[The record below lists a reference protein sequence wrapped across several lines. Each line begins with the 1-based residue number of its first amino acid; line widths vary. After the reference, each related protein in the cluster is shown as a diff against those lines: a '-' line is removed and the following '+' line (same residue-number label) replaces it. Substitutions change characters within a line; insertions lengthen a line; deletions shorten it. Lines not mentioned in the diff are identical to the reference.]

1 MSGRGTNASPE
12 DGGPPLKAPTVGGAP
27 PVVQVRDVQSLVGNR
42 VRELMAE
49 LEPYLEGIVLGNSV
63 RIWITAAGVLFLSV
77 IVARLIR
84 GKIASLAGHFTRA
97 TKTNFDDR
105 LIESS
110 VGPAS
115 SLAVLAGFHF
125 AVAILEMPEG
135 MRSILQRGLLIAA
148 AVLMS
153 VLILRAIDVLFVEV
167 VRPWASRDG
176 EVDEQLIRYG
186 RFFLK
191 LIVVAVSGVMVLER
205 VGLNVMSL
213 VTGLGIGGMAVAL
226 AAQET
231 LGNMMGSLQIMT
243 DHPFGIGDWV
253 RVRGHMGIVQEIG
266 LRSTKIMT
274 RSRIMVVIPNKA
286 LAESDIQNLSVGGDL
301 AVELALGLVYD
312 TTADEMDRAVSILRE
327 LFVERPDIA
336 DQTQIQFLEYADFSL
351 VIQCTYYIK
360 DLARYWDVQ
369 HQVNVQIK
377 RLFDAEGL
385 SFAFPTQT
393 VHLVKPD

>member
-1 MSGRGTNASPE
+1 
-12 DGGPPLKAPTVGGAP
+12 
-27 PVVQVRDVQSLVGNR
+27 
-42 VRELMAE
+42 MAE

-77 IVARLIR
+77 ILARLIR
-84 GKIASLAGHFTRA
+84 GKIASLAGHLTRA

-105 LIESS
+105 LIENS

-312 TTADEMDRAVSILRE
+312 TTADQMDRAVGILRE